1 MIDKNQPAEKIAED
15 ILESYAE
22 ELISTRS
29 KYYDALEDE
38 TKPMPDLFADEL
50 QEERQFISPAR
61 KIRFKRFVI
70 LVAVLVLLLGLA
82 LISAE
87 GVKKNMFNFFQKDHA
102 GHTDLTYI
110 GESKE
115 GEGFPDFQITKIPKG
130 YKLVDETDLGEALLI
145 SYSNNHEK
153 YIELS
158 IWNTESY
165 STSVDNDTSIR
176 KEVTINANQGYAF
189 YDENDC
195 LIIWQVGDFTLNLF
209 TNLSLE
215 DTLAIARSIV
225 VNR

>member
-15 ILESYAE
+15 ILESYAK

-38 TKPMPDLFADEL
+38 TKPMPDLFAEEL

-87 GVKKNMFNFFQKDHA
+87 GVKKNMFNFFQKDQA

-115 GEGFPDFQITKIPKG
+115 GEGFPDFQIAKLPEG
-130 YKLVDETDLGEALLI
+130 YELIEKTNIEGAVLI
-145 SYSNNHEK
+145 SYSNNQEN
-153 YIELS
+153 YINFS
-158 IWNTESY
+158 IWNTDGY
-165 STSVDNDTSIR
+165 STSVDNDTSVR

-189 YDENDC
+189 YDKAGC

-215 DTLAIARSIV
+215 DTLTIARSIV